1 MCFSQFMFVLSNQFQ
16 NIQNRFSR
24 QGSKGD
30 EDAILNVS
38 REMLNVL
45 DNYDRAFK
53 TVIAETEDEKAIE
66 ALYKQ
71 SYDNILN
78 ILKELG
84 VTEIETVG

>member
-1 MCFSQFMFVLSNQFQ
+1 MFVLSNQFQ

-78 ILKELG
+78 ILKEVFLG
-84 VTEIETVG
+84 